1 MRRQEVVFVTE
12 RAVFRL
18 REEGLE
24 LVEIAPGID
33 LRADVLAHMDVA
45 PIVRDVRPMD
55 PGLFAL
61 RWGGLARA
69 HGAATAA

>member
-1 MRRQEVVFVTE
+1 VSFSAQHSRRIGQEVLYVTE

-33 LRADVLAHMDVA
+33 LAKQVLDLMPFEPA
-45 PIVRDVRPMD
+45 VRSVRPM
-55 PGLFAL
+55 P
-61 RWGGLARA
+61 A
-69 HGAATAA
+69 HVFEPPKG